1 MKTGIKIIKKLLEP
15 FPFIYIKFGIL
26 FNKIIKKKTA
36 RFVSKAT
43 DITVEGFPRSSNSYL
58 SRLVRHLNP
67 KLQIATHLH
76 SNVNILQSLKWN
88 IPTVVLIRNP
98 KDAIVSL
105 AALSHEIDT
114 RNNNPLRK
122 IDFDKSIRDYIR
134 FYKPLLKSKNKF
146 ITAHFNEV
154 VTNPVAIIKEIN
166 AKTTLNLSED
176 ANLNGFDD
184 LVKSGTEFHIL
195 PNKIRESLKSNIK
208 KEFSNYINSNDYLEA
223 EALYRAF
230 IS

>member
-1 MKTGIKIIKKLLEP
+1 MKIKNLKTYLEAYP
-15 FPFIYIKFGIL
+15 WAYIQFGII
-26 FNKIIKKKTA
+26 FNKLKKRQTS
-36 RFVSKAT
+36 RFVTVKT
-43 DITVEGFPRSSNSYL
+43 DITIEGFPRSSNSYL

-76 SNVNILQSLKWN
+76 SNANVVQSLKWN

-105 AALSHEIDT
+105 AALTHEIDT
-114 RNNNPLRK
+114 RKNNPLRK

-134 FYKPLLKSKNKF
+134 FYKPLLKSKDKF

-166 AKTTLNLSED
+166 TKTNLSLSEKAD
-176 ANLNGFDD
+176 MNDFERVLD
-184 LVKSGTEFHIL
+184 SGKEFHIL
-195 PNKIRESLKSNIK
+195 PNKTRESLKSNIK
-208 KEFSNYINSNDYLEA
+208 KEFSNYINSNDFLEA
-223 EALYRAF
+223 VALYKAF